1 MVQVLKLN
9 ERMNKDQSLEL
20 FQRLIEHMNEAVWV
34 GDAKEKT
41 IYANPK
47 FCELVE
53 YELAEI
59 KGWESY
65 KFWDA
70 ESTKKV
76 KRINTV
82 DRKEGKSSS
91 YEGVLLSKSGE
102 KIPVL
107 LNGSPLPD
115 GGTVGIM
122 TDLRQLRANEH
133 RYTRL
138 VENMNEA
145 VWMGD
150 ENEITVYANPKFCAL
165 MEMTLEEMLGRPS
178 YDFWDEESA
187 KTVRN
192 VNHNKRKQGAS
203 SSYEGKLKSKS
214 GKLIPVW
221 LSGTPLADGGTIGI
235 MTDLRELKT
244 KQEAEQTL
252 NKAIEM
258 ASDTIIIF
266 DTEGKVKTWNAGARQ
281 ILGYKK
287 EEALNTNLQAM
298 FEGNEIQAVL
308 NENIV
313 GLQKLQLEG
322 KHKNRHRVTISATVT
337 PIQDE
342 SNKKLAYCLLI
353 GQDITNQARVEF
365 ELSQRYQRIQEVYT
379 EMGVQRRQIDY
390 IQDLVKLAKKGAAR
404 TEIADFVTKAMLM
417 LAGVDACVVRECD
430 ADHKSL
436 KLLAYVGNIEGWQ
449 GKSSIDYRNSLA
461 EKAFKEETPQR
472 VMDIAQ
478 EPRYQSIQLA
488 RANNLFSMMLIPLSV
503 GEKKIGTVSLYARAE
518 KTLEIFE
525 NPFIE
530 EYASLAGIILSAQSA

>member
-1 MVQVLKLN
+1 
-9 ERMNKDQSLEL
+9 MNKDQSLEL

-34 GDAKEKT
+34 GDENEKT

-53 YELAEI
+53 FELDEI

-65 KFWDA
+65 KFWDE
-70 ESTKKV
+70 ESTNRV
-76 KRINTV
+76 KNVNTT
-82 DRKEGKSSS
+82 DRVQGQSSS
-91 YEGVLLSKSGE
+91 YEGVLISQSG
-102 KIPVL
+102 KRIPVL
-107 LNGSPLPD
+107 LNGSPLPG

-122 TDLRQLRANEH
+122 TDLRELQANEH

-138 VENMNEA
+138 IENMNEA

-150 ENEITVYANPKFCAL
+150 KDEITVYANPKFCAL

-187 KTVRN
+187 QKVKN
-192 VNHNKRKQGAS
+192 VNTNKRKNGES
-203 SSYEGKLKSKS
+203 SSYEGQLLNKS
-214 GKLIPVW
+214 GKIIPVW
-221 LSGTPLADGGTIGI
+221 LSGTALRDGGTIGI
-235 MTDLRELKT
+235 MTDLRELKA
-244 KQEAEQTL
+244 KQESEQTL
-252 NKAIEM
+252 GKAIEM

-281 ILGYKK
+281 IFGYKK
-287 EEALNTNLQAM
+287 EEVLNSSLQSM
-298 FEGNEIQAVL
+298 FEGDEI
-308 NENIV
+308 NSIFTNTV
-313 GLQKLQLEG
+313 GLQKLKLHG
-322 KHKNRHRVTISATVT
+322 RHKNNHKFTISATVT

-342 SNKKLAYCLLI
+342 HNKKLAYCLLI

-379 EMGVQRRQIDY
+379 EMGVQRRQMDY
-390 IQDLVKLAKKGAAR
+390 IQDLVNLAKKGVDR
-404 TEIADFVTKAMLM
+404 TDIAEFVSKAMLM
-417 LAGVDACVVRECD
+417 LSGVDACVVRNYCEE
-430 ADHKSL
+430 KNSL

-449 GKSSIDYRNSLA
+449 GKSYIDYKASLA
-461 EKAFKEETPQR
+461 EKAFAESQPQR

-478 EPRYQSIQLA
+478 EPRYQSVQLA
-488 RANNLFSMMLIPLSV
+488 RANNLFSLMLIPLSV
-503 GEKKIGTVSLYARAE
+503 GSQKIGTISLYAKAE

-530 EYASLAGIILSAQSA
+530 DYAGLVALLLNSPVQT

>member
-1 MVQVLKLN
+1 
-9 ERMNKDQSLEL
+9 MNKDQSLEL

-34 GDAKEKT
+34 GDENEKT
-41 IYANPK
+41 VYANPK

-53 YELAEI
+53 YDLEKI

-65 KFWDA
+65 EFWDE

-76 KRINTV
+76 KHVNTNDRIQG
-82 DRKEGKSSS
+82 ESSS
-91 YEGVLLSKSGE
+91 YEGVLLSKSG
-102 KIPVL
+102 KTIPVL
-107 LNGSPLPD
+107 LNGSPLPG

-122 TDLRQLRANEH
+122 TDLRQLKANEH

-138 VENMNEA
+138 IENMNEA

-150 ENEITVYANPKFCAL
+150 ENEITIYANPKFCEL
-165 MEMTLEEMLGRPS
+165 MEMSLEEMLGRPS

-187 KTVRN
+187 KTVEN
-192 VNHNKRKQGAS
+192 VNTHKRKKGES
-203 SSYEGKLKSKS
+203 SSYEGKLQSKS

-235 MTDLRELKT
+235 MTDLRELKA

-266 DTEGKVKTWNAGARQ
+266 DTEGRVKTWNAGARQ

-287 EEALNTNLQAM
+287 EEALESPLQKM
-298 FEGNEIQAVL
+298 FEGDKIQSVL
-308 NENIV
+308 NEKQL
-313 GLQKLQLEG
+313 GLKKLQLEG
-322 KHKNRHRVTISATVT
+322 RHKNNHKVTLSATVT

-342 SNKKLAYCLLI
+342 DNKKLAYCLLI
-353 GQDITNQARVEF
+353 AQDITNQARVEF

-379 EMGVQRRQIDY
+379 EMGVQRRQVDY
-390 IQDLVKLAKKGAAR
+390 IQDLVKLAKSGASN

-417 LAGVDACVVRECD
+417 LAGVDACVVRAFNEERQG
-430 ADHKSL
+430 L
-436 KLLAYVGNIEGWQ
+436 NLLAYVGSIDGWQ
-449 GKSSIDYRNSLA
+449 GKSFIEFKESLA
-461 EKAFKEETPQR
+461 EKAFNESAAQR

-488 RANNLFSMMLIPLSV
+488 RANNLFSLMLIPLQV
-503 GEKKIGTVSLYARAE
+503 GERRVGTISLYAKAE

-530 EYASLAGIILSAQSA
+530 EYASLAGVILSR